1 MNKRRLSKIL
11 AKASPQQVQELAGEI
26 KTQHEI
32 TVVKAPEKSLVMI
45 KMRDPVKESLFY
57 LGEVIVSEAIVDLD
71 GAKGTAVLLGDD
83 YEKALD
89 MAVID
94 AACNKGVF
102 ARFDVLEQLEA
113 EQNRRTEQENAL
125 FLKTMVNFTSMDSEA
140 AQ

>member
-11 AKASPQQVQELAGEI
+11 AKASPQQVQELAEEI
-26 KTQHEI
+26 KAQHEI

-71 GAKGTAVLLGDD
+71 GAKGTAVLMGDD

-94 AACNKGVF
+94 AASTKAFLRASTRWNSWKRNKTAGQS
-102 ARFDVLEQLEA
+102 R
-113 EQNRRTEQENAL
+113 
-125 FLKTMVNFTSMDSEA
+125 KTPSF
-140 AQ
+140 

>member
-32 TVVKAPEKSLVMI
+32 TVVKAPEKSLAMI

-71 GAKGTAVLLGDD
+71 GAKGTAVLMGDD

>member
-71 GAKGTAVLLGDD
+71 GAKGTAVLMGDD

-102 ARFDVLEQLEA
+102 ARFDALEQLEA

>member
-102 ARFDVLEQLEA
+102 ARFDALEQLEA